1 MCLPDFH
8 PLVWLG
14 TSAGWV
20 KRGSHACGADGGLP
34 VLTFP
39 LQDLCGPYVFAIFAG
54 LLLIFF
60 LFAHFK
66 VPETKGKS
74 FEEIAAVFRRKKLS
88 AKAMTELQDLR
99 RSEEA

>member
-1 MCLPDFH
+1 M
-8 PLVWLG
+8 
-14 TSAGWV
+14 
-20 KRGSHACGADGGLP
+20 
-34 VLTFP
+34 
-39 LQDLCGPYVFAIFAG
+39 FAIFAG